1 MATKNFEVLDGLE
14 VSGNAAFDGDTLFVD
29 TTNGRVGVQNS
40 TPSTALEVTGT
51 LTATDFSG
59 NGHNITTIQ
68 QNNVVDLAQ
77 DFLHSTVSD
86 NYGNSS
92 ATVTLA
98 LVHNSILRATAGKV
112 VINEGQRLDFGQT
125 TANTQLTYVAASDKL
140 NFNGSNVV
148 FSNST
153 GGDTLFLD
161 TLNKVAAVNA
171 VPNSTYVLSLAGD
184 QYTTGNILATG
195 DVTAYASDERLK
207 TNLRPI
213 ESPLEKLNQINPYLF
228 EWDEEKCQEV
238 GFVPHHKEE
247 HGVLAQDVEK
257 VLPDSVAPAAFDQD
271 YLTVKY
277 DRLVTLLIAAVQ
289 ELQQEIG
296 ELKKQVK

>member
-77 DFLHSTVSD
+77 DFLHSTVND

-92 ATVTLA
+92 GTVTLA
-98 LVHNSILRATAGKV
+98 LVHNSILRASAGKV
-112 VINEGQRLDFGQT
+112 VINEGQRLDFGET

-148 FSNST
+148 FSDHA

-171 VPNSTYVLSLAGD
+171 VPNSTYVLSLTGD

-228 EWDEEKCQEV
+228 EWNEEKCQEV